1 MDQARAL
8 VTEANAIWPFHTVR
22 GWRAAL
28 RHTGITPRIEHV
40 QEGLRR
46 AGLRNHV
53 AEDAD
58 FGVSASHSM
67 PRELIG
73 HTPTSVAG
81 AATISA
87 TGLKLM
93 LAREQ
98 PLIIDVMASLALDDY
113 GESIPGA
120 IALAGAGAG
129 GSFADA
135 LQIRLDRKLRQ
146 LLGGERNRP
155 LVTLAWNAERWSARN
170 LALRLVALGYTQVHW
185 YRGGREVWRAHDL
198 PTADLSGQDW

>member
-1 MDQARAL
+1 MAGAL
-8 VTEANAIWPFHTVR
+8 IR
-22 GWRAAL
+22 
-28 RHTGITPRIEHV
+28 
-40 QEGLRR
+40 
-46 AGLRNHV
+46 
-53 AEDAD
+53 
-58 FGVSASHSM
+58 
-67 PRELIG
+67 
-73 HTPTSVAG
+73 HTPTSVPG
-81 AATISA
+81 AATISTA
-87 TGLKLM
+87 GLMLM

-155 LVTLAWNAERWSARN
+155 LVALAWNAERWSAHN
-170 LALRLVALGYTQVHW
+170 LALRLVALGTRSASVPRRARSMAHPRPAD
-185 YRGGREVWRAHDL
+185 RGHPWPGLVEAVLIR
-198 PTADLSGQDW
+198 